1 MVSSMFDKILIAN
14 RGEIALRIIRACK
27 EMNIATV
34 AVHSD
39 ADTESLHVKFADEA
53 VCIGSHLPGDSYL
66 NFKRI
71 LAAAEITNAD
81 AIHPG
86 YGFLAENAEFAEM
99 CGANDLV
106 WIGPSPQLI
115 NELGNKSLAKE
126 MMTRAGLPVI
136 PGTSGVV
143 ETEENALRTADDIGY
158 PVMIKAASGGGGKG
172 MRIAT
177 DPQSLSN
184 GLLMARA
191 EAESSFGDPSV
202 YLEKYLSNPRHIE
215 VQLVGDTAG
224 NVIHLGERDC
234 SVQRRHQTLLEES
247 PCATLDPALRAKILA
262 AAVRGAKSL
271 NYYSTGTM
279 EFLVEGGE
287 FYFMEMNTRI
297 QVEHPVSE
305 LVTGRDLIKEQIS
318 VAAGNPLSFGQD
330 DVVFTGHAIECRINA
345 EDPAQGFLPSPGTV
359 SFFHLPGGMGVRVD
373 SHVYEGYKIS
383 PFYDSMIAKIICHG
397 LNRSE
402 AIVRMNRA
410 LEECVVEGVKTTLDF
425 HRAILADERFL
436 RGDFSTRFLE
446 EFTFVAE
453 K

>member
-1 MVSSMFDKILIAN
+1 MFEKILIAN

-27 EMNIATV
+27 ELNIATV

-39 ADTESLHVKFADEA
+39 ADVESMHVKFADEA

-66 NFKRI
+66 NSKRI

-99 CGANDLV
+99 CEANDII
-106 WIGPSPQLI
+106 WIGPSAQLI
-115 NELGNKSLAKE
+115 NDMGNKSLAKS
-126 MMTRAGLPVI
+126 MMARAGLPVI
-136 PGTSGVV
+136 PGTSGSVD
-143 ETEENALRTADDIGY
+143 TEEDALRTAGEIGY

-177 DPQSLSN
+177 DEKSLAN
-184 GLLMARA
+184 GLLIARA

-202 YLEKYLSNPRHIE
+202 YLEKYLANPRHIE
-215 VQLVGDTAG
+215 VQLVGDTSG
-224 NVIHLGERDC
+224 TVIHLGERDC
-234 SVQRRHQTLLEES
+234 SVQRRHQKLLEES
-247 PCATLDPALRAKILA
+247 PCAMLDPALREKILA
-262 AAVRGAKSL
+262 AAVMGASSL
-271 NYYSTGTM
+271 NYFSTGTM

-330 DVVFTGHAIECRINA
+330 EVVFTGHAIECRINA
-345 EDPAQGFLPSPGTV
+345 EDPSQDFMPSPGTV

-373 SHVYEGYKIS
+373 SHVYRGYKIS

-397 LNRSE
+397 LDRTE
-402 AIVRMNRA
+402 AMMRMNRA
-410 LEECVVEGVKTTLDF
+410 LEECVVEGVETTLEF
-425 HRAILADERFL
+425 HRAILADDRFI

-446 EFTFVAE
+446 NFSFSPE
-453 K
+453 